1 MSKLFVTV
9 LGTGNY
15 FDCLYYKDDK
25 YKADEYVK
33 TAFIQDALIKFLYKD
48 KNLDFDMKV
57 LLTDEAKKTN
67 YEKLEKSLEKY
78 NITPIPVNIPEG
90 KNDKELEDIFD
101 IVSTTIDESA
111 QNLLEKH
118 QDIIFKCYELNDIL
132 FKYNLNTKPTESFK
146 INNIKELNKLWDI
159 LNNTIEI
166 IESIKNN
173 LQELLSSNK
182 DLNLYLTN
190 FIISN
195 DSSNF
200 LNILT
205 SQKSTIDENQYK
217 LLLELKELIFKYHEL
232 KSLLN
237 KPGYDIQAE
246 FDNIKKDNKNCKSKK
261 NKKKTNKNPL
271 KLFKDFN
278 KIILN
283 KIKDLLSLD
292 VTVDITHSLR
302 NIPIQIIVAM
312 NYLTIFND
320 INLEGIYY
328 GAFELGKTK
337 INEDIFYE
345 SNNKISKL
353 KNKKELA
360 LKIED
365 LKNQNNLDT
374 MLANSILSELRQ
386 DNIDINIIKEL
397 ENANCVDDLSE
408 NTKKTITA
416 DKTPYRDL
424 TIKAAPI
431 CNLNTYYNLLKW
443 TNAIN
448 SFIKCGNTNEIHQ
461 LSSSERSLAHQ
472 FNNKNSDN
480 IETLD
485 DIIKRLDNFTNC
497 INTCRGMNGKN
508 AKDELNSIKVAAD
521 NLYELLQQLDENI
534 SIKPLKK
541 LFNLVSKKIEPFV
554 GKNNLQI
561 GLATVNWC
569 IEYNLFQQGYTALEE
584 TIKTLLCE
592 KLNLPDITEY
602 ENREDIVNTILT
614 EAAIRLQSKDKDKD
628 KDKVKGKDKD
638 VNKNKDKINNPYNT
652 KDFIEDCT
660 NKLVYTKEFCSL
672 SQTVKSFRNDINH
685 FGFNKEG
692 AKKHEAIK
700 NNLNLHYSQLL
711 KFIDGDFPWY
721 SSENPLKTETPSEV
735 ASDSL

>member
-246 FDNIKKDNKNCKSKK
+246 FDNIKKD
-261 NKKKTNKNPL
+261 TNWSGLPP
-271 KLFKDFN
+271 
-278 KIILN
+278 
-283 KIKDLLSLD
+283 
-292 VTVDITHSLR
+292 R
-302 NIPIQIIVAM
+302 
-312 NYLTIFND
+312 
-320 INLEGIYY
+320 
-328 GAFELGKTK
+328 
-337 INEDIFYE
+337 
-345 SNNKISKL
+345 
-353 KNKKELA
+353 
-360 LKIED
+360 
-365 LKNQNNLDT
+365 
-374 MLANSILSELRQ
+374 
-386 DNIDINIIKEL
+386 
-397 ENANCVDDLSE
+397 
-408 NTKKTITA
+408 
-416 DKTPYRDL
+416 TPPSG
-424 TIKAAPI
+424 T
-431 CNLNTYYNLLKW
+431 
-443 TNAIN
+443 
-448 SFIKCGNTNEIHQ
+448 
-461 LSSSERSLAHQ
+461 
-472 FNNKNSDN
+472 
-480 IETLD
+480 
-485 DIIKRLDNFTNC
+485 
-497 INTCRGMNGKN
+497 
-508 AKDELNSIKVAAD
+508 
-521 NLYELLQQLDENI
+521 
-534 SIKPLKK
+534 
-541 LFNLVSKKIEPFV
+541 
-554 GKNNLQI
+554 
-561 GLATVNWC
+561 
-569 IEYNLFQQGYTALEE
+569 
-584 TIKTLLCE
+584 
-592 KLNLPDITEY
+592 
-602 ENREDIVNTILT
+602 
-614 EAAIRLQSKDKDKD
+614 
-628 KDKVKGKDKD
+628 
-638 VNKNKDKINNPYNT
+638 
-652 KDFIEDCT
+652 
-660 NKLVYTKEFCSL
+660 
-672 SQTVKSFRNDINH
+672 SFRNW
-685 FGFNKEG
+685 
-692 AKKHEAIK
+692 
-700 NNLNLHYSQLL
+700 QV
-711 KFIDGDFPWY
+711 PW
-721 SSENPLKTETPSEV
+721 L
-735 ASDSL
+735 